1 MEKAKIQQIVDE
13 LPEDVEVD
21 VDALTERLYL
31 LEKIEIGEKQI
42 AAGQGIPH
50 KEAKKRL
57 KKWLT

>member
-1 MEKAKIQQIVDE
+1 MEKVKIQRVVEE
-13 LPEDVEVD
+13 LPDEVD
-21 VDALTERLYL
+21 VDALMEKLYL

-50 KEAKKRL
+50 EEAKKRL